1 MGSHKESLLNAINE
15 SVEELQRGI
24 DNYRCLVTSVLEDRI
39 DDRDLQHIMHTMHTG
54 TPGSSESKLRQA
66 LMEAIE
72 VLEESRK
79 AFKSKKLEL
88 LRKRLTQV
96 LIDAK

>member
-24 DNYRCLVTSVLEDRI
+24 DNYRCLLTSVLEDRI
-39 DDRDLQHIMHTMHTG
+39 DDRDLQHIMHTG
-54 TPGSSESKLRQA
+54 TPGSSESKLREA